1 MKKTAILSVCLAAL
15 LAGCFTKNEITR
27 YYAIALDLPKAG
39 TAYECDAALKKI
51 TIDPAYDRLQIV
63 YRESPYDFMFY
74 NYDLWA
80 GRPNQLV
87 QKATKEFFK
96 SANLFQN
103 LSDNPT
109 EKPDFEILSHID
121 AVEEVDEGETRY
133 AHLAIA
139 FAFKRVDQ
147 DGTLWQEYFDQT
159 RKLEK
164 NEPREVAREVS
175 HILQEALEKTY
186 RSIDSVLAT
195 IPKDELVLVPGA
207 SDGGA
212 EEEAIVAPAMEEA
225 GEEP

>member
-1 MKKTAILSVCLAAL
+1 MKKTAIIPVCLAL
-15 LAGCFTKNEITR
+15 ILAGCFTKNEITR
-27 YYAIALDLPKAG
+27 YYAIALDLPKAR

-87 QKATKEFFK
+87 QKAVKEFFK
-96 SANLFQN
+96 SANLFKN

-121 AVEEVDEGETRY
+121 AVEEVDEGQTRY

-159 RKLEK
+159 RRLEK
-164 NEPREVAREVS
+164 NEPREIAREVS
-175 HILQEALEKTY
+175 HILQEALAKTY
-186 RSIDSVLAT
+186 KSIDSVLAT
-195 IPKDELVLVPGA
+195 IPPGELVIVPGA
-207 SDGGA
+207 SDEGG
-212 EEEAIVAPAMEEA
+212 EPETTVEAPAVEEA
-225 GEEP
+225 GE